1 MGSVPN
7 TVCHSSSVCLVGVEF
22 CFLRL
27 SYFLLF
33 LLFFSFVYLS
43 YCTLSEFIVFYFF
56 KTACFHYLFEIV
68 DLLEALPFFF
78 FFFFVPSLHGL
89 LVCVCLAG
97 RGFLRASHSLGK
109 HSEDALAHTRVIRV
123 VQKYILIFSSFSPQF
138 AVIFIYIYRQASTYL
153 PTFIYI
159 IHHL

>member
-68 DLLEALPFFF
+68 DLLEALP

>member
-1 MGSVPN
+1 MPN

-78 FFFFVPSLHGL
+78 LFHHCTASS
-89 LVCVCLAG
+89 CVCLAG

-138 AVIFIYIYRQASTYL
+138 AVILYIYIYTGKQAPTYL
-153 PTFIYI
+153 HLYI
-159 IHHL
+159 